1 MLFSSGRVEQR
12 ALAADEL
19 LYSEGQPAD
28 TAYLILSGRVGLTRT
43 VEDRVLHVGTIAA
56 GALVGEGEMLSQTR
70 RAATAI
76 ALEPTTL
83 MVLKRSMFIDRLAEA
98 DPVIRDYVTALADS
112 LQAEREQHM
121 VKPRS
126 LLDAITV
133 IRDLA
138 SQMKLY
144 AMRSELVIDGP
155 QFVSMLGLL
164 ETAISRLE
172 PLVVRQRDR
181 RGGVI
186 PQGAHIR

>member
-1 MLFSSGRVEQR
+1 MLFSSGQVEQR
-12 ALAADEL
+12 TLATDEL

-28 TAYLILSGRVGLTRT
+28 TAYLILSGRIGLTRT

-70 RAATAI
+70 RADTAV
-76 ALEPTTL
+76 ALEPTML
-83 MVLKRSMFIDRLAEA
+83 KVLKRSMFFDKLADGDQA
-98 DPVIRDYVTALADS
+98 IRDYVSALSDS
-112 LQAEREQHM
+112 LRAEREQHM

-126 LLDAITV
+126 LLDTIVV

-138 SQMKLY
+138 AQMKVY

-155 QFVSMLGLL
+155 QFASMLNLL
-164 ETAISRLE
+164 ETAITRLE

>member
-1 MLFSSGRVEQR
+1 MLFSSGQVEQR
-12 ALAADEL
+12 TLAADEL

-28 TAYLILSGRVGLTRT
+28 TAYLVLSGRVGLTRT

-56 GALVGEGEMLSQTR
+56 GALVGESEMLSQTR
-70 RAATAI
+70 RADTAI
-76 ALEPTTL
+76 ALEPTAL
-83 MVLKRSMFIDRLAEA
+83 KVLKRSMFFDKLAEV
-98 DPVIRDYVTALADS
+98 DPAIRDYVTALSDS
-112 LQAEREQHM
+112 LRAEREQHM

-126 LLDAITV
+126 LLDAIVV

-138 SQMKLY
+138 AQMKLY

-155 QFVSMLGLL
+155 QFASMLNLL
-164 ETAISRLE
+164 ETAIARLE

-186 PQGAHIR
+186 PRGAHIR